1 MEELLL
7 DFATSIIS
15 YFASFGYWGIGVM
28 MAIESC
34 NIPITS
40 VIILPFGGYLVST
53 GQLQFFPA
61 ALAGTIGGTVGSVIS
76 YYVGLFGGRPF
87 LLRYGKYLGLTEKRL
102 EIAENWL
109 SRYGDIAVFI
119 SQLVPSIRNLISLPV
134 GAARLRIIPF
144 TIYTFLGS
152 LIWALILTYC
162 GFILG
167 ENWEMVRAWVQ
178 GIGILLLLVTVLPLL
193 GWLFLRKWKNQVVRN
208 DCRQ

>member
-7 DFATSIIS
+7 DFTTSIIS
-15 YFASFGYWGIGVM
+15 YFASFGYWGIGVL

-87 LLRYGKYLGLTEKRL
+87 LLRYGKYLGLTTKRL
-102 EIAENWL
+102 KNAENWL
-109 SRYGDIAVFI
+109 NRYGDITVFI
-119 SQLVPSIRNLISLPV
+119 SQLIPSIRNLISLPV

-162 GFILG
+162 GFLLG
-167 ENWEMVRAWVQ
+167 ENWEMVRTWVQ
-178 GIGILLLLVTVLPLL
+178 SIGIFLLLVTILPFL
-193 GWLFLRKWKNQVVRN
+193 GWFFLRKRKKSGSEE
-208 DCRQ
+208 

>member
-87 LLRYGKYLGLTEKRL
+87 LLRYGKYLGLTTKRL
-102 EIAENWL
+102 KNAENWL
-109 SRYGDIAVFI
+109 NRYGDITVFI

-167 ENWEMVRAWVQ
+167 ENWEMARAWVQ
-178 GIGILLLLVTVLPLL
+178 SIGIFLLLVTILPFL
-193 GWLFLRKWKNQVVRN
+193 GWFFLRKRKKSGSEE
-208 DCRQ
+208 

>member
-1 MEELLL
+1 
-7 DFATSIIS
+7 
-15 YFASFGYWGIGVM
+15 

-87 LLRYGKYLGLTEKRL
+87 LLRYGKYLGLTTKRL
-102 EIAENWL
+102 KNAENWL
-109 SRYGDIAVFI
+109 NRYGDITVFI

-178 GIGILLLLVTVLPLL
+178 SIGIFLLLVTILPFL
-193 GWLFLRKWKNQVVRN
+193 GWFFLRKRKKSGSEE
-208 DCRQ
+208 